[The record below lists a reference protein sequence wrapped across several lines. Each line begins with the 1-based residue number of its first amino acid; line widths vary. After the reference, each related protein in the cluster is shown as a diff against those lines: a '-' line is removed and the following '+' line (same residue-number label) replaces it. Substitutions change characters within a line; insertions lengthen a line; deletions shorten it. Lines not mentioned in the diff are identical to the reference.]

1 MISQSRHQQPQ
12 SPQTGRPT
20 PDLGLHTRMAA
31 RRRLHLRMTACS
43 AGALLSSAVAWLA
56 GLSLLAHALLTTA
69 GFAAGLLY
77 PLRRLPE
84 WALGWLSNRIGLSY
98 ETALELE
105 GRDDP
110 YGLAEAV
117 DDRTT
122 RLVRNLSPPRN
133 PAWWLPIL
141 ALALGLLLLPAIS
154 LGRLGGSPLPGLPT
168 TGPTDEL
175 GSAEERPEDP
185 QLLGEEG
192 VNTGFDENDPQR
204 AGESDPGRSAEGDGS
219 AAGGEGLSDAMSD
232 EEALSQ
238 FLENLRQRDR
248 PAEPPEE
255 NQPDLQRRP
264 AQGSPQEA
272 REQGEGDQ
280 AGEGLEEERRG
291 EGSEAGENSD
301 EQQGG
306 AEAANPEGPSGDSQ
320 QQGAQEGAAPQQPAG
335 AEFGEGQ
342 EPLGDE
348 GGESAQGGEPN
359 EGGAS
364 EGVGDGASLERPS
377 TGLDRGDT
385 EEQDFLEGILGPGLE
400 NRAGTIQLP
409 GSDAVDL
416 PSGRSAGD
424 YARAVERAIT
434 EGSIPVDYQEII
446 RNYFR

>member
-1 MISQSRHQQPQ
+1 MIRQSRRQQSLQ
-12 SPQTGRPT
+12 AGGPT

-56 GLSLLAHALLTTA
+56 GLSLLAHALLMAA

-84 WALGWLSNRIGLSY
+84 WALGWLSDRIGLSY

-105 GRDDP
+105 SRDDP

-154 LGRLGGSPLPGLPT
+154 LGRPGGSFLPGLPT

-175 GSAEERPEDP
+175 GSAAEGSEDP

-192 VNTGFDENDPQR
+192 VNTGFDENDPPR
-204 AGESDPGRSAEGDGS
+204 GEESDPGRGAEGEGG

-238 FLENLRQRDR
+238 FLENLRQRER

-272 REQGEGDQ
+272 GEQGEGDQ
-280 AGEGLEEERRG
+280 AGERGAEEERRG
-291 EGSEAGENSD
+291 EGSEAGENAG
-301 EQQGG
+301 EQG
-306 AEAANPEGPSGDSQ
+306 AEAADPEGLNGDSQ
-320 QQGAQEGAAPQQPAG
+320 QEGPQGGAAPQQPAG
-335 AEFGEGQ
+335 SEFGEGQ

-359 EGGAS
+359 EGGSS

-377 TGLDRGDT
+377 TGVDRG
-385 EEQDFLEGILGPGLE
+385 EAGEQDFLEGILGPGLE

-409 GSDAVDL
+409 GSGEVDL

>member
-1 MISQSRHQQPQ
+1 MIGQSRRQQPQ
-12 SPQTGRPT
+12 SLQAGRPT

-56 GLSLLAHALLTTA
+56 GLSLLAHALLMAA

-84 WALGWLSNRIGLSY
+84 WALGWLSDRIGLSY

-154 LGRLGGSPLPGLPT
+154 LGRSGGSFLPGLPT

-175 GSAEERPEDP
+175 GSAAEGSEDP

-192 VNTGFDENDPQR
+192 VNTGFDENDPPR
-204 AGESDPGRSAEGDGS
+204 GEESDPGRSAEGEGS

-238 FLENLRQRDR
+238 FLENLRQRER

-272 REQGEGDQ
+272 GEQGEGDQ
-280 AGEGLEEERRG
+280 AGERGAEEERRG
-291 EGSEAGENSD
+291 EGSEAGENAG
-301 EQQGG
+301 ERG
-306 AEAANPEGPSGDSQ
+306 AEAANPEGLNGDSQ
-320 QQGAQEGAAPQQPAG
+320 QEGPQGGAAPQQPAG
-335 AEFGEGQ
+335 SEFGEGQ

-377 TGLDRGDT
+377 TGLDRG
-385 EEQDFLEGILGPGLE
+385 GGWGAGLPRGDPRP
-400 NRAGTIQLP
+400 RAGEP
-409 GSDAVDL
+409 GGDDPAAGLRRGRSPQRQIGGGLRPGRRAGHHRGEY
-416 PSGRSAGD
+416 SGRLSGD
-424 YARAVERAIT
+424 Y
-434 EGSIPVDYQEII
+434 S
-446 RNYFR
+446 

>member
-1 MISQSRHQQPQ
+1 
-12 SPQTGRPT
+12 
-20 PDLGLHTRMAA
+20 MAA
-31 RRRLHLRMTACS
+31 RRRLHLRMTVCS

-69 GFAAGLLY
+69 GFAAGFLY

-105 GRDDP
+105 RRDDP

-117 DDRTT
+117 VDRTT

-154 LGRLGGSPLPGLPT
+154 LGRLGGSLLPGLST

-175 GSAEERPEDP
+175 GSAAERPEDP

-192 VNTGFDENDPQR
+192 VNTGFDENDPPR
-204 AGESDPGRSAEGDGS
+204 GEESDPGRGAEGDGS
-219 AAGGEGLSDAMSD
+219 AEGGEGISDAMSD

-238 FLENLRQRDR
+238 FLENLRRRDR

-264 AQGSPQEA
+264 AQGSPEET

-280 AGEGLEEERRG
+280 AGEQGPEEERRG
-291 EGSEAGENSD
+291 EGSEAGENSG
-301 EQQGG
+301 EQQGDS
-306 AEAANPEGPSGDSQ
+306 EAANPEGLNGDSQ

-348 GGESAQGGEPN
+348 GGEGAQGGESN

-364 EGVGDGASLERPS
+364 EGGGDGASLERPS
-377 TGLDRGDT
+377 TGLDRG
-385 EEQDFLEGILGPGLE
+385 EAGEQDFLEGILGPGLE

-416 PSGRSAGD
+416 PGGRSAGD

>member
-1 MISQSRHQQPQ
+1 MIGQSRRQQ

-154 LGRLGGSPLPGLPT
+154 LGRPGGSFLPGLPT

-175 GSAEERPEDP
+175 GSAAEGSEDP

-192 VNTGFDENDPQR
+192 VNTGFDENDPPR
-204 AGESDPGRSAEGDGS
+204 GEESDPGRGAEGEGS

-238 FLENLRQRDR
+238 FLENLRQRER

-272 REQGEGDQ
+272 GEQGEGDQ
-280 AGEGLEEERRG
+280 AGERGAEEERRG
-291 EGSEAGENSD
+291 EGSEAGENAG
-301 EQQGG
+301 ERG
-306 AEAANPEGPSGDSQ
+306 AEAANPEGLNGDSQ
-320 QQGAQEGAAPQQPAG
+320 QEGAGAAPQQPAG
-335 AEFGEGQ
+335 SEFGEGQ

-348 GGESAQGGEPN
+348 GGEGAQGGEPN

-377 TGLDRGDT
+377 TGLDRG
-385 EEQDFLEGILGPGLE
+385 EVGEQDFLEGILGPGLE

-409 GSDAVDL
+409 GSDEADL